1 MDSAPLLYHSLLGC
15 PFSLPKKLIGLI
27 VEQVP
32 FFFCF
37 IKIDVSVVFLFLE
50 LTTLA
55 KLCLLKELL
64 AYGLMEARGSVFSAE
79 MQTRVITILLDEIYC
94 SKEHFQERSRILV
107 RKAGTLRARGVVEIS
122 SCLDTLSEAISLLV
136 SFNLILPFVIF
147 KEKVTY
153 INICSL
159 NH

>member
-1 MDSAPLLYHSLLGC
+1 M
-15 PFSLPKKLIGLI
+15 
-27 VEQVP
+27 
-32 FFFCF
+32 
-37 IKIDVSVVFLFLE
+37 FLFLE

-94 SKEHFQERSRILV
+94 SKEHFRERSRILV
-107 RKAGTLRARGVVEIS
+107 RKAGTLRARGVEEIS